1 MTEFEKLQLN
11 ITNKVYSSAAS
22 AHEEIDLALRE
33 GRISQEEWESLSRLI
48 DKKYKIKPP
57 TPNFKR

>member
-11 ITNKVYSSAAS
+11 ITNKVYSSVAS

-33 GRISQEEWESLSRLI
+33 GRISQEEWEFLSRLI
-48 DKKYKIKPP
+48 DKKYKITPP
-57 TPNFKR
+57 KRKF